1 MRPRHFVPMIATRLY
16 SVNMAATGLLRYAVA
31 VLAAAI
37 ALLAITATAGA
48 YRPPTAAERAQIVK
62 AVHASLGYMSC
73 VATGTCP
80 PRIDPIRVSVVEDTF
95 ATAGI
100 SIPKFGSATA
110 LVHKKHGTW
119 RVTDLGS
126 ADVGCDGD
134 APKAVRTDLG
144 LACPGGK

>member
-16 SVNMAATGLLRYAVA
+16 SVNMSGTSLLRCAIVALAAATA
-31 VLAAAI
+31 VLAV
-37 ALLAITATAGA
+37 TATAGA
-48 YRPPTAAERAQIVK
+48 YREPTAAERAQIVK
-62 AVHASLGYMSC
+62 AVHASLGYMPC
-73 VATGTCP
+73 VATGSCP
-80 PRIDPIRVSVVEDTF
+80 PRIDPIRVSVVEATF

-100 SIPKFGSATA
+100 SIPKIGSATA

-144 LACPGGK
+144 LGCPGGK